1 VHGRPADISDARVA
15 AALLEEWALAA
26 AGLEYLPVGFGGYHW
41 LATESAGRRWF
52 VTLSELDAAG
62 GERAF
67 ADLAAAMRTAAGL
80 AAAGVG
86 FVVAPLPSEAGP
98 AVVRLGP
105 RYAMALFPYC
115 DGVPGRW
122 GEPLTGSDRLT
133 LITML
138 AELHG
143 VSVDSVDMDCVPVR
157 GLDLANRE
165 VLDLSLRER
174 GSAWA
179 GGPYSEPARDLLDS
193 RGPQLARELE
203 RFDAL
208 TAEVAGD
215 GRPLVITHGEPHPG
229 NLVRAAD
236 RFLLVD
242 WDTVGLAPP
251 ERDLWS
257 ILTASGAEAARY
269 AELTGRSVSAAAIE
283 FYRLRWALDDISLIL
298 AEFRSPHSRTA
309 DTDVSWAA
317 FRSYL
322 EALPSR

>member
-1 VHGRPADISDARVA
+1 VHERPADISDARVA

-41 LATESAGRRWF
+41 LATDSAGRRWF
-52 VTLSELDAAG
+52 VTLSEVDAEG
-62 GERAF
+62 AF

-80 AAAGVG
+80 AAAGLG

-133 LITML
+133 LIAML

-143 VSVDSVDMDCVPVR
+143 VSMDGVPVR
-157 GLDLANRE
+157 WLELANRE

-193 RGPQLARELE
+193 RGPQLVRELE

-236 RFLLVD
+236 QFLLVD

-269 AELTGRSVSAAAIE
+269 AELTGRPVSAAAIE

-298 AEFRSPHSRTA
+298 TEFRSPHSRTA

>member
-1 VHGRPADISDARVA
+1 
-15 AALLEEWALAA
+15 
-26 AGLEYLPVGFGGYHW
+26 
-41 LATESAGRRWF
+41 
-52 VTLSELDAAG
+52 
-62 GERAF
+62 
-67 ADLAAAMRTAAGL
+67 
-80 AAAGVG
+80 
-86 FVVAPLPSEAGP
+86 
-98 AVVRLGP
+98 
-105 RYAMALFPYC
+105 MALFPYC

-143 VSVDSVDMDCVPVR
+143 VSMDGVPVR